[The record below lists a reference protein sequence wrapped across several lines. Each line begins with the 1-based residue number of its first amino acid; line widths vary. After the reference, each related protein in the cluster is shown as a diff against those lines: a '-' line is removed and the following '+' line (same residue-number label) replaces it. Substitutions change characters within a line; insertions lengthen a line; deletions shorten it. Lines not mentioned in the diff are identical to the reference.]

1 MTAYPLMYETLIGI
15 GRDESE
21 VEASASLSLL
31 IARLGN
37 VTYNV
42 IAIMFA
48 LNLYEVGIT
57 PVRFFEIVVLGA
69 VTGISAA
76 GLTGV
81 ATVPTI
87 GVALAYFQLPVPPVL
102 VLLLAIDPILTLP
115 RAATTGVLAMAISVI
130 SSGRSTSTESSS
142 KSGSSFSL
150 LSQDGEAPSLEGG

>member
-1 MTAYPLMYETLIGI
+1 M
-15 GRDESE
+15 
-21 VEASASLSLL
+21 
-31 IARLGN
+31 
-37 VTYNV
+37 
-42 IAIMFA
+42 
-48 LNLYEVGIT
+48 
-57 PVRFFEIVVLGA
+57 RFFEIVVLGA